1 MELSTEHQSIN
12 QYMKCRSKIYQS
24 IEQKILMGE
33 LDKEMTIQEN
43 IHGTTVRNSDTMKAC
58 LTEEQLVYT
67 KLVDEYRNENC
78 QLPDSNNIRD
88 NQQLQHKFRR
98 LDGLLRHRY
107 GKLRVCNIY
116 LFSHDILQTI
126 HKQIDN
132 QLKKLSHDILQTIH
146 KQIDNQLKSHN
157 LEPRKSNVELAITN
171 CKQRLDVLI
180 EQFRTNEKQLQ
191 DLRNEINMELSTE
204 HQSINQ
210 YMKCRSKIYQS
221 IEQKILMGELDK
233 EMTIQENIHGTTVR
247 NSDTMKAC
255 LTEEQSVYTKLVN
268 KYRNENCQLPDSNNI
283 RDNQQLQHKFR
294 RLDGLLRHRYG
305 KIRVCNIYLFSHD
318 ILQTIHKQIDNQLKS
333 R

>member
-1 MELSTEHQSIN
+1 MFYQNIYKDKERLDVLIEQFRTNEKQLQDLRNEINMELSTEHQSIN
-12 QYMKCRSKIYQS
+12 QYMMCRSKLYQS

-67 KLVDEYRNENC
+67 K
-78 QLPDSNNIRD
+78 
-88 NQQLQHKFRR
+88 
-98 LDGLLRHRY
+98 
-107 GKLRVCNIY
+107 
-116 LFSHDILQTI
+116 
-126 HKQIDN
+126 
-132 QLKKLSHDILQTIH
+132 
-146 KQIDNQLKSHN
+146 
-157 LEPRKSNVELAITN
+157 
-171 CKQRLDVLI
+171 RLDVLI

-210 YMKCRSKIYQS
+210 YMMCRSKLYQS

-247 NSDTMKAC
+247 NSDIMKKC

-333 R
+333 LIT